1 MTFDEYYDGTGA
13 SIRKILEERSWLP
26 ALSFLVSPGRTLTQ
40 EDCGFFW
47 TLFKD
52 AQRDAFGAGKL
63 SAGESLPEPER
74 EEAPKKAAQPLEPGE
89 YTLPQ
94 LVDMTGRCLSS
105 VKAYLKAYGVESR
118 RIPITS
124 KADPRVAFR
133 LTDTQLDEMRNI
145 RILGPHSGRKAK
157 EEGPLP
163 GDAGEVPGDDGKPG
177 DPCGP
182 GGGARGQGGGCS
194 GIGPDGNE
202 HFWGSLSEA
211 VEETGIKE
219 GTIKWAAAKGRTVR
233 GWTFWYFE

>member
-13 SIRKILEERSWLP
+13 SIRNILEERSWLP
-26 ALSFLVSPGRTLTQ
+26 ALSFIVRPGRTLTQ

-47 TLFKD
+47 SLFKD
-52 AQRDAFGAGKL
+52 AQRDAFGAGKINT
-63 SAGESLPEPER
+63 GERLPEPER
-74 EEAPKKAAQPLEPGE
+74 DEAPKKAAQPLEPGE

-94 LVDMTGRCLSS
+94 LVDMTGRCLFS
-105 VKAYLKAYGVESR
+105 VRAYLKSNGVKSR

-133 LTDTQLDEMRNI
+133 LTDTQLDEIRNMRV
-145 RILGPHSGRKAK
+145 LGPHPGRKDRAK

-163 GDAGEVPGDDGKPG
+163 GDAEEVPGDDGKPG
-177 DPCGP
+177 DPCG
-182 GGGARGQGGGCS
+182 QGGGCS
-194 GIGPDGNE
+194 GTGPDGNE

-219 GTIKWAAAKGRTVR
+219 GAIRWAAAKGRTVR